1 MPKPAMLRQALPRLD
16 LSATDV
22 KTLGD
27 VAGSLVQHNLEQRN
41 LLLVDKEGRPDS
53 RVWREI
59 QRKEGVRVYREQH
72 VGASRQPAGSSAS
85 ISATGAL
92 SCASNLTDNSNTK
105 LPSLLLTASIA
116 GSLDDIMYA
125 VAAASSSALRVKSRF
140 IQDGVV
146 DSKVL
151 CRLADPLVEDPFL
164 TLSVTWRHYAV
175 SEPRDF
181 TCVDATG
188 VLEDIPGRPRDDRIG
203 YHLVHSLDFDNLPD
217 FRAVG
222 VERANMSV
230 CAFFRQRDANVVE
243 VYARGYFDFHS
254 SNDMLNNVA
263 LHVLSTQ
270 WLSYARLMELAH
282 MKKLLWCIKEHT
294 GRDSFSSSSHSSGDS
309 TANSSSA
316 MARGRGGSHHSAQ
329 PVKFASKCTICSRG
343 FGGLMRSSPRACA
356 CCACTVCKRCCVKRP
371 MCAVSSRDRE
381 VHERKMVFCAQCTTQ
396 AAKCS
401 ASLVARD
408 ELLARRSSMS
418 STRQTAVED

>member
-1 MPKPAMLRQALPRLD
+1 
-16 LSATDV
+16 V
-22 KTLGD
+22 
-27 VAGSLVQHNLEQRN
+27 
-41 LLLVDKEGRPDS
+41 
-53 RVWREI
+53 
-59 QRKEGVRVYREQH
+59 
-72 VGASRQPAGSSAS
+72 
-85 ISATGAL
+85 
-92 SCASNLTDNSNTK
+92 
-105 LPSLLLTASIA
+105 
-116 GSLDDIMYA
+116 
-125 VAAASSSALRVKSRF
+125 
-140 IQDGVV
+140 
-146 DSKVL
+146 
-151 CRLADPLVEDPFL
+151 
-164 TLSVTWRHYAV
+164 TLSVTWRHYLV

-188 VLEDIPGRPRDDRIG
+188 VLTDLPGRPRDDRIG

-217 FRAVG
+217 FRGVG

-230 CAFFRQRDANVVE
+230 CAFFRQRDANIVE

-282 MKKLLWCIKEHT
+282 MKKLLWRMKEQT
-294 GRDSFSSSSHSSGDS
+294 GRDSFSSSSHSSGGS

-316 MARGRGGSHHSAQ
+316 MARGGRSGSHQSHAST

-343 FGGLMRSSPRACA
+343 FGGILRSSPRACA
-356 CCACTVCKRCCVKRP
+356 CCSHTVCKRCSVKRH
-371 MCAVSSRDRE
+371 MCALSSRDHE